1 MTVGSL
7 RRRKR
12 SRRLIYQSILTVLA
26 FIWLIPVFMM
36 VTVALMPPDQR
47 SPALGGLV
55 VTTPSLYYFQK
66 VWNDN
71 PLLLYFLNSLL
82 ITVPSVLVV
91 VSVAAL
97 AAFGFSRL
105 RIPGRNF
112 WFYLLLLTLMLP
124 IPTLIIPIMQ
134 LARVMG
140 LYNTHLGLIL
150 PYAAL
155 GIPFAIVILRSF
167 FDNFPREIEEA
178 GYLDGCTTFGVF
190 WRIMLP
196 LSLPALAVV
205 IIWQFMVS
213 FNEFIMALVMISVD
227 ALKPL
232 PLVPLIYSGVYMAQ
246 PGAIFAVL
254 SIMTIPVVV
263 VYLVMQRWIISG
275 LTAGAV
281 RG

>member
-1 MTVGSL
+1 MVVQGM
-7 RRRKR
+7 R
-12 SRRLIYQSILTVLA
+12 SRKWTQRLIFQVILTAMA
-26 FIWLIPVFMM
+26 FLWLIPIFMM

-55 VTTPSLYYFQK
+55 VTEPSLYYFQK

-71 PLLLYFLNSLL
+71 PLPLYFLNSLL
-82 ITVPSVLVV
+82 ITIPSVLIV
-91 VSVAAL
+91 VSAAAL

-134 LARVMG
+134 LARAMG
-140 LYNTHLGLIL
+140 LYNTHLGLIF

-167 FDNFPREIEEA
+167 FDNFPRDIEEA
-178 GYLDGCTTFGVF
+178 GYLDGCTTLGVF

-205 IIWQFMVS
+205 IIWQFMIS
-213 FNEFIMALVMISVD
+213 FNEFIMALVMINVNG
-227 ALKPL
+227 LKPL

-246 PGAIFAVL
+246 PGAIFAIL
-254 SIMTIPVVV
+254 SIMTIPVVI
-263 VYLVMQRWIISG
+263 VYLLMQRWIISG